1 LFFFFFFFHL
11 LSPPALQSFV
21 HLAFSLRF
29 VLCNLLETQEEKKKK
44 NRMNAQEPPELL
56 LKKIQ
61 EVSHRER
68 GDLSGDFE
76 NVLNLL
82 EYFFLLFLELI
93 SAAYFLDWQVPFRVF
108 QQRLFLYLPIL
119 PMLLLQI

>member
-1 LFFFFFFFHL
+1 
-11 LSPPALQSFV
+11 
-21 HLAFSLRF
+21 
-29 VLCNLLETQEEKKKK
+29 
-44 NRMNAQEPPELL
+44 MNAQEPPELL

-68 GDLSGDFE
+68 GDLNGDFE